1 MNIKRNIIFALESR
15 KNNGV
20 PIVENVP
27 IRMRVI
33 YDGKRIEFTT
43 GHRIDVSKWDV
54 EKQRVKN
61 GCTNKLKISASDIN
75 SDLKHYEMEMQTV
88 FKEFEIQNVKP
99 TIEQIK
105 KAYNLRIKSKIEN
118 NIENEKINFWN
129 VFDNFIDEN
138 RKLNNWA
145 NSTFKKFGTVR
156 NHIKEF
162 SNNIDFECFNK
173 VGLNEYLTFLREEKQ
188 LRNSTIIKQLK
199 LLKWFLRWAYEN
211 GFYGNN
217 DFSSFK
223 PQLKETEKKVI
234 FLNEDELKQLR
245 SCVIP
250 ENKQY
255 LERVRDVFIFCC
267 YTGLRFSDVYNLKKE
282 DVKPTYIEV
291 TTVKTSDNLIIEL
304 NDTSKQILNKYKNV
318 NFKGNKALP
327 VISNQN
333 MNDYLKELCQLAGI
347 DESIKITYYIGNN
360 RIDKT
365 FPKYALIGTHTGR
378 KTFICN
384 ALSKGIP
391 VNVVMKWTGHKD
403 YKSMKPYIDI
413 SNKAKAKYMR
423 YFDS

>member
-129 VFDNFIDEN
+129 VFDKFIDEN

-282 DVKPTYIEV
+282 DVKPTHIEV

>member
-33 YDGKRIEFTT
+33 YDGKRIEFTI

-88 FKEFEIQNVKP
+88 FKEFEIQNIKP

-129 VFDNFIDEN
+129 VFDKFIDEN

>member
-129 VFDNFIDEN
+129 VFDKFIDEN

-145 NSTFKKFGTVR
+145 NSTFKKFGTLR

-304 NDTSKQILNKYKNV
+304 NDTSKQILSKYKNV

>member
-129 VFDNFIDEN
+129 VFDKFIDEN

>member
-88 FKEFEIQNVKP
+88 FKEFEIQNIKP

-129 VFDNFIDEN
+129 VFDKFIDEN

-347 DESIKITYYIGNN
+347 NESIKITYYIGNN

>member
-1 MNIKRNIIFALESR
+1 M
-15 KNNGV
+15 
-20 PIVENVP
+20 
-27 IRMRVI
+27 
-33 YDGKRIEFTT
+33 
-43 GHRIDVSKWDV
+43 
-54 EKQRVKN
+54 
-61 GCTNKLKISASDIN
+61 
-75 SDLKHYEMEMQTV
+75 
-88 FKEFEIQNVKP
+88 
-99 TIEQIK
+99 
-105 KAYNLRIKSKIEN
+105 
-118 NIENEKINFWN
+118 
-129 VFDNFIDEN
+129 
-138 RKLNNWA
+138 
-145 NSTFKKFGTVR
+145 
-156 NHIKEF
+156 
-162 SNNIDFECFNK
+162 
-173 VGLNEYLTFLREEKQ
+173 Q

>member
-88 FKEFEIQNVKP
+88 FKEFEIQNIKP

-129 VFDNFIDEN
+129 VFDKFIDEN